1 MGPTIWVIL
10 PKNSWHRETKE
21 TKDSMVIHFKL
32 LQTSEN
38 RNKKKL
44 VREEKKMKNFSE

>member
-1 MGPTIWVIL
+1 
-10 PKNSWHRETKE
+10 
-21 TKDSMVIHFKL
+21 MVIHFKL

-44 VREEKKMKNFSE
+44 AREEKKMKKLSE